1 MPNKTANPAANL
13 LRKEWGAEIVHQFIG
28 HFKKSYFAYASNE
41 NIRENAA
48 SGGVA
53 TALLTYLLDSKQIN
67 GALVC
72 RSIVNGGKIRPE
84 FIIARDNA
92 TLLSSQ
98 GSKYMAVD
106 FTQDALPLIKS
117 FEGRLAVVL
126 LPCDT
131 STLRRVMANDPA
143 LGEKIA
149 LVITLFCGHN
159 SLPELTDMVIQK
171 IKPKNSELASFRHR
185 KGHWRGNL
193 AVEFDNG
200 QVIEKPFSYFSDY
213 QNLYFF
219 CQQKCHH
226 CFDHTGYNGDISVGD
241 IWSLRMKEEPIK
253 HSAVITRTP
262 AGAKIFSDAVSAGA
276 VIANEEPIAEICEGQ
291 ARSMPFHYNVSAR
304 AKAGKLLG
312 FKIKDSVYAKVRW
325 NDFLVA
331 WMALFN
337 EKFSR
342 SDTGRRI
349 IARTPRFVLKV
360 LLYLMKGLESI

>member
-1 MPNKTANPAANL
+1 MPNKTENPAANL

-149 LVITLFCGHN
+149 LVITLFCGTRC
-159 SLPELTDMVIQK
+159 SGM
-171 IKPKNSELASFRHR
+171 R
-185 KGHWRGNL
+185 
-193 AVEFDNG
+193 
-200 QVIEKPFSYFSDY
+200 
-213 QNLYFF
+213 
-219 CQQKCHH
+219 
-226 CFDHTGYNGDISVGD
+226 TGCGFGCEERFARRSIS
-241 IWSLRMKEEPIK
+241 S
-253 HSAVITRTP
+253 
-262 AGAKIFSDAVSAGA
+262 
-276 VIANEEPIAEICEGQ
+276 
-291 ARSMPFHYNVSAR
+291 
-304 AKAGKLLG
+304 
-312 FKIKDSVYAKVRW
+312 
-325 NDFLVA
+325 
-331 WMALFN
+331 
-337 EKFSR
+337 
-342 SDTGRRI
+342 
-349 IARTPRFVLKV
+349 
-360 LLYLMKGLESI
+360 